1 MIETPARRQNPNWP
15 LRSGLVLLGCI
26 LLLAWLG
33 PSLAPHDP
41 VKPTYIIQDASMG
54 RFIKPPFAAFTVPA
68 FPLGTDALGRDT
80 LSQLLWAIRPTLI
93 LVMVV
98 GAARLL
104 LGLGIGL
111 LAGWSTRWP
120 GRLAEALTGAAI
132 AVPVLFVALCA
143 LAALGAGLGIW
154 AFIIG
159 LSLNGWA
166 ESARL
171 IAGQTRLIRGQPYVE
186 SARAM
191 GASGAAMLGKHV
203 LPHIMPLAWILL
215 AFEISSTVITTAGLG
230 FLGYFV
236 YSIWVPDGD
245 WSAVRGSGR
254 PELGQMLASG
264 AAIILRQPWLI
275 VVAGLAVSL
284 IVLSF
289 NLLGEGLRREIG
301 VGQART
307 PGGRVGQALRRSSTW
322 IGDEGLAWAVKV
334 RRRVPAWAGIGGILV
349 LMLSSGF
356 ALWRAANPSMPTTSI
371 PAPGGHLWATQGRDS
386 QRTFWSPSPGPK
398 RGRLLWTID
407 LGAPLAGGP
416 VIAADHTLY
425 VSASEG
431 LLIAL
436 SADGREQW
444 RTALPEPAVFSPVL
458 TPHGDIYVLGAEGT
472 LSAVSSTGALRW
484 TATPAL
490 PGPPLS
496 TPAVSSDGA
505 AYYALEKSLVAVQS
519 SGAILWETKPSTYSY
534 LTGSVKL
541 SPDERWL
548 IFEDT
553 LVDANTGANTYPS
566 TREAMDAYLVGADGQ
581 IYQGLQGEVR
591 QVALGAD
598 ALQFAS
604 YVQWDLV
611 SSGLGFRVPAYAGIA
626 PDGRIWVLYAS
637 YYEYGRLTW
646 LDRSGQVLSM
656 NDLPDRLGTAAL
668 IGFGRDGDA
677 FICGVLQRSRQSS
690 AVQCRALAL
699 GRAQPAWTLE
709 VAAQGAPIGGAL
721 APDRLYVATADGI
734 VAAIGSAAKE

>member
-1 MIETPARRQNPNWP
+1 MIDTPARRHHPNWP

-41 VKPTYIIQDASMG
+41 VKPTYIIQDASTG
-54 RFIKPPFAAFTVPA
+54 RFVKPPFSAFTVPA

-93 LVMVV
+93 LVLVV

-120 GRLAEALTGAAI
+120 GRLAEALTGVAI
-132 AVPVLFVALCA
+132 AVPVLFVALCVI
-143 LAALGAGLGIW
+143 AALGAGLGVW

-159 LSLNGWA
+159 LALNGWA

-171 IAGQTRLIRGQPYVE
+171 IAGQARLIRGQPYIE

-203 LPHIMPLAWILL
+203 LPHVMPLAWILL
-215 AFEISSTVITTAGLG
+215 AFEISNTVMTTAGLG

-264 AAIILRQPWLI
+264 AAITLRQPWLI
-275 VVAGLAVSL
+275 VVAGLAILL

-301 VGQART
+301 VGQAHT
-307 PGGRVGQALRRSSTW
+307 AGGRVGQALRRSGAW
-322 IGDEGLAWAVKV
+322 IGDEGLVWAAKV

-349 LMLSSGF
+349 LMLGSGF
-356 ALWRAANPSMPTTSI
+356 ALWRAANPPMPVTSI
-371 PAPGGHLWATQGRDS
+371 TAPGGHLWAAQGRDS

-398 RGRLLWTID
+398 RGHLLWTLD
-407 LGAPLAGGP
+407 LGTPLAGGP
-416 VIAADHTLY
+416 VVAADHTLY
-425 VSASEG
+425 VSASKG

-444 RTALPEPAVFSPVL
+444 RTALPEPAVFSPAL
-458 TPHGDIYVLGAEGT
+458 TPLGDIYILGAEGS
-472 LSAVSSTGALRW
+472 LSAVSSAGVRLW
-484 TATPAL
+484 TATPTL

-496 TPAVSSDGA
+496 TLAVAQNGA
-505 AYYALEKSLVAVQS
+505 AYYATEKGLVAVEP
-519 SGAILWETKPSTYSY
+519 SGRILWEARLPTYSY
-534 LTGSVKL
+534 ITASVKL
-541 SPDERWL
+541 SPDDRWL
-548 IFEDT
+548 LFEDT
-553 LVDANTGANTYPS
+553 LVDFGTGALAHDATV
-566 TREAMDAYLVGADGQ
+566 EAMDGYLVGTDGQ

-591 QVALGAD
+591 QVAVGAG
-598 ALQFAS
+598 ALQATS

-626 PDGRIWVLYAS
+626 PDGRVWVLYAS
-637 YYEYGRLTW
+637 YYEYGRLAW

-656 NDLPDRLGTAAL
+656 NDLPDRLGTVAL
-668 IGFGRDGDA
+668 IGFDRDSDA
-677 FICGVLQRSRQSS
+677 FICGVLQRSRQSN
-690 AVQCRALAL
+690 AVQCRALAP
-699 GRAQPAWTLE
+699 GRAQPAWMLE

-721 APDRLYVATADGI
+721 AADRLYVATADGI
-734 VAAIGSAAKE
+734 VVAIGSTAKE